1 VGGRIG
7 LEFGLDWGED
17 RGEGCMWC
25 WIVVVVVVMM
35 EQECPLTHPQPQPR
49 RNLSRNR
56 VRQVLLSTVLML
68 LLVSSR
74 LTPIR
79 SFGNVDGGVGR
90 VVDWRWD

>member
-1 VGGRIG
+1 
-7 LEFGLDWGED
+7 
-17 RGEGCMWC
+17 MWC
-25 WIVVVVVVMM
+25 WIVVVVAVVVIMQQ
-35 EQECPLTHPQPQPR
+35 QECSLTHPQPQPR

-56 VRQVLLSTVLML
+56 IRQVLLSTVLML

-90 VVDWRWD
+90 VVDWHWD